1 MGCNH
6 KCGYCALC
14 SAWELPRPY
23 VACEAV
29 STLNHAWAMSLACI
43 ARSQASYYWLCA
55 ALQAYRNPQGPGN
68 AVEGAAAVYAHESQE
83 AGAMPAMVMPAAVGT
98 PQSTAEQAGP
108 DLGMPAVRVV

>member
-1 MGCNH
+1 MHGQC
-6 KCGYCALC
+6 L
-14 SAWELPRPY
+14 
-23 VACEAV
+23 
-29 STLNHAWAMSLACI
+29 SLALRDLRRLI
-43 ARSQASYYWLCA
+43 IGFCA

-98 PQSTAEQAGP
+98 SQSTAEQAGP

>member
-1 MGCNH
+1 MNT
-6 KCGYCALC
+6 
-14 SAWELPRPY
+14 S
-23 VACEAV
+23 
-29 STLNHAWAMSLACI
+29 SHAWAISLART
-43 ARSQASYYWLCA
+43 ARYQVSQLRFCA

-98 PQSTAEQAGP
+98 SQSTAEQAGP